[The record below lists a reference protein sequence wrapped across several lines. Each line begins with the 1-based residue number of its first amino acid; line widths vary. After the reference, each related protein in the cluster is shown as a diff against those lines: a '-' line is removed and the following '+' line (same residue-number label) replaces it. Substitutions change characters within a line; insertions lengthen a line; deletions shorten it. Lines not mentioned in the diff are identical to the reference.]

1 MDFIECTCVVVIFYI
16 IMYESKIAFRSYL
29 GLKST
34 EEIFDENNKILK
46 NIELE
51 IYKIKYELEQLKYD
65 LKMLDFSLKEIKI
78 DLS

>member
-16 IMYESKIAFRSYL
+16 IMHESKIAFRSYL

-46 NIELE
+46 NTELE
-51 IYKIKYELEQLKYD
+51 IYKLKYELEQLKYD
-65 LKMLDFSLKEIKI
+65 LKIIDFKLKEIKI